1 MNAFY
6 GCCFAILEMTFVF
19 VMLLLLHGLRKIIGN
34 AGFYLSLGLLFAF
47 MQLSGAAGISIN
59 TGLPGLDFNLS
70 NTVLLLPFLAALIVV
85 YIADGTVEAQRLIIA
100 LLAGL
105 GIYAYII
112 SMTFSRGT
120 WQSGAGIYIASAA
133 DITKIFS
140 SSIRAMSANVVS
152 FALDLFLIPIIYQAL
167 HNRRC
172 HLFVC
177 VTGALF
183 AGQAL
188 DGILF
193 YLILYWGQQSWWQD
207 LMASYLARS
216 ISILLLAQLASLYL
230 SRIRLE
236 EPGAGR
242 RSLDIFFAFFGAMS
256 KAERLE
262 KDLRKSEAR
271 YSLLFHRSA
280 DMIVTI
286 DRDGHV
292 MDANPAAEHSF
303 GLKTGNLR
311 KITLMELTTVTPD
324 IWSDVSWEE
333 QLDEHAEPLRCN
345 AEIKHSGREA
355 AFSFTPVIIGDMPMF
370 IVYGQDITERSKL
383 ERERQ
388 EWQEQTFHWQRL
400 ESIGRLAGG
409 IAHDFNNFL
418 HAMQGHLDIIRYMH
432 PVDDP
437 DVNRH
442 LDGIDSITEKAATLT
457 KQLLGFARKGNYHE
471 SDIEMEEFIRSAVA
485 LFMPVSS
492 AIPVH
497 VDITVP
503 SQEKLVV
510 RGDPI
515 QLQQALMN
523 ILFNARDAMENVPES
538 KRKLMISLYDHAEEQ
553 SFEMRPPPEITDWKE
568 HRYCLI
574 RVQDSGA
581 GIGPEVINR
590 LFEPFFTTKPVGKG
604 TGMGLS
610 MAYGI
615 LLAHKGWIQA
625 DNAAEGGAVFSFYLR
640 LPDNAEIVETAGEV

>member
-1 MNAFY
+1 MTAIY
-6 GCCFAILEMTFVF
+6 GCGFAVLEMTFIF

-47 MQLSGAAGISIN
+47 MQLSGVAGISIN
-59 TGLPGLDFNLS
+59 TNFPGLDFNLS

-85 YIADGTVEAQRLIIA
+85 YIADGTLEAQRLIIA

-105 GIYAYII
+105 GIYAYIV
-112 SMTFSRGT
+112 SMTFSRGS
-120 WQSGAGIYIASAA
+120 WHSESGILLSYSQ

-140 SSIRAMSANVVS
+140 SSIRSMSANVVS
-152 FALDLFLIPIIYQAL
+152 FALDLFLIPMIYQAL
-167 HNRRC
+167 RNRRC

-188 DGILF
+188 DGIL
-193 YLILYWGQQSWWQD
+193 YSLILFWGQQAWWQD
-207 LMASYLARS
+207 LMASYLARA
-216 ISILLLAQLASLYL
+216 ISILLLAQIASLYL
-230 SRIRLE
+230 SRIKLE
-236 EPGAGR
+236 EPGSGR
-242 RSLDIFFAFFGAMS
+242 RTIDIFIAFFGAMS

-262 KDLRKSEAR
+262 KDLRKSEER

-286 DRDGHV
+286 KQNGKI
-292 MDANPAAEHSF
+292 MDANPAAKHAL
-303 GLKTGNLR
+303 G
-311 KITLMELTTVTPD
+311 ITSANIQNISIMDLTSVTPD
-324 IWSDVSWEE
+324 IWSDASWSE
-333 QLDEHAEPLRCN
+333 QVDEQAEPLRCN
-345 AEIKHSGREA
+345 VMINNSGRNA
-355 AFSFTPVIIGDMPMF
+355 AFSFTPVMIGDVPML
-370 IVYGQDITERSKL
+370 IVYGQDITERTRL

-432 PVDDP
+432 PVEDP

-442 LDGIDSITEKAATLT
+442 LDVIDSITEKAATLT

-471 SDIEMEEFIRSAVA
+471 SDIELEPFIRSAVE
-485 LFMPVSS
+485 LFMPASS
-492 AIPVH
+492 AIPVN
-497 VDITVP
+497 VDVNILTDNKVII
-503 SQEKLVV
+503 

-523 ILFNARDAMENVPES
+523 IMFNARDAMENVPEA
-538 KRKLMISLYDHAEEQ
+538 KRKLTISLYEHDDSNTAAL
-553 SFEMRPPPEITDWKE
+553 RPPPEIADWKD
-568 HRYCLI
+568 HHYYVI
-574 RVQDSGA
+574 RVLDSGT
-581 GIGPEVINR
+581 GIGTEAINR

-625 DNAAEGGAVFSFYLR
+625 ENAPEGGAAFSFYLR
-640 LPDNAEIVETAGEV
+640 MPSQQNNAESANT

>member
-1 MNAFY
+1 MTAIY
-6 GCCFAILEMTFVF
+6 GCGFAVLEMTFIF

-47 MQLSGAAGISIN
+47 MQLSGVAGISIN
-59 TGLPGLDFNLS
+59 TNFPGLDFNLS

-85 YIADGTVEAQRLIIA
+85 YIADGTLEAQRLIIA

-105 GIYAYII
+105 GIYAYIV
-112 SMTFSRGT
+112 SMTFSRGS
-120 WQSGAGIYIASAA
+120 WHSESGILLSYSQ

-140 SSIRAMSANVVS
+140 SSIRSMSANVVS
-152 FALDLFLIPIIYQAL
+152 FALDLFLIPMIYQAL
-167 HNRRC
+167 RNRHC

-188 DGILF
+188 DGIL
-193 YLILYWGQQSWWQD
+193 YSLILFWGQQAWWQD
-207 LMASYLARS
+207 LMASYLARA
-216 ISILLLAQLASLYL
+216 ISILLLAQIASLYL
-230 SRIRLE
+230 SRIKLE
-236 EPGAGR
+236 EPGSGR
-242 RSLDIFFAFFGAMS
+242 RTIDIFIAFFGAMS

-262 KDLRKSEAR
+262 KDLRKSEKR

-286 DRDGHV
+286 NQNGKI
-292 MDANPAAEHSF
+292 MDANPAAKHALGINSANM
-303 GLKTGNLR
+303 KNTS
-311 KITLMELTTVTPD
+311 IMDLTSVTPE
-324 IWSDVSWEE
+324 IWSDVSWSE
-333 QLDEHAEPLRCN
+333 QVDEQAEPLRCN
-345 AEIKHSGREA
+345 AMINNSGRNA
-355 AFSFTPVIIGDMPMF
+355 AFSFTPVMIGDVPML
-370 IVYGQDITERSKL
+370 IVYGQDITERTRL

-432 PVDDP
+432 PVEDP

-442 LDGIDSITEKAATLT
+442 LDVIDSITEKAATLT
-457 KQLLGFARKGNYHE
+457 KQLLGFARKGNYNE
-471 SDIEMEEFIRSAVA
+471 SDIELETFIRSAVE
-485 LFMPVSS
+485 LFMPASS
-492 AIPVH
+492 AIPVN
-497 VDITVP
+497 VDVNILTDN
-503 SQEKLVV
+503 KLII

-523 ILFNARDAMENVPES
+523 IMFNARDAMENVPEA
-538 KRKLMISLYDHAEEQ
+538 KRKLTISLYEHDD
-553 SFEMRPPPEITDWKE
+553 SRTDDLRPPPEIADWKDYQ
-568 HRYCLI
+568 YCVI
-574 RVQDSGA
+574 RVLDTGT
-581 GIGPEVINR
+581 GIGTDAINR

-625 DNAAEGGAVFSFYLR
+625 ENAPEGGAAFSFYLR
-640 LPDNAEIVETAGEV
+640 MPSQQNNDESANS